1 MNKYLSGTKGQV
13 WFQGLLLAN
22 LKSIEAKVTGEFE
35 DISVCGSYSTEKEY
49 LGWTGEG
56 SMTLQKTDSSVITA
70 MAEAYQKGIMPSL
83 KIVTKLVNMSTG
95 KAERVAIT
103 GITISEFMLAKFEAK
118 TVIEEEIPFSFTGYE
133 IIETI

>member
-13 WFQGLLLAN
+13 WFGGELLAN

-35 DISVCGSYSTEKEY
+35 DITVCGSYSTEKEY

-56 SMTLQKTDSSVITA
+56 SMTLQKIDSSVIKA
-70 MAEAYQKGIMPSL
+70 MADAYQKGTMPSL
-83 KIVTKLVNMSTG
+83 KIVTKLVNASSG

-103 GITISEFMLAKFEAK
+103 GITVSEFMLAKFEAK
-118 TVIEEEIPFSFTGYE
+118 AVIEEEIPFSFTDYE